1 MAVVLL
7 WAPSAYAAD
16 AAIAFGA
23 KHAIALRTNGDVL
36 TWGDNVG
43 CQLGRPVTARTLGNP
58 DLVMR
63 NAKEIAA
70 ASDHNLVLTNEG
82 KVYGWGMNPEGAL
95 GVGDLYDKCEGPVL
109 VEVAR

>member
-43 CQLGRPVTARTLGNP
+43 CQLGRPVTARNARQSGSRDAEREGNRCRLGSQPRP
-58 DLVMR
+58 DERGQSLR
-63 NAKEIAA
+63 LGHESARARSAWAIATT
-70 ASDHNLVLTNEG
+70 SV
-82 KVYGWGMNPEGAL
+82 KAL
-95 GVGDLYDKCEGPVL
+95 SS
-109 VEVAR
+109 